1 MLCVLFIR
9 NAIDK
14 ALHHYVSE
22 KKNLLFLDEKKI
34 NINK

>member
-14 ALHHYVSE
+14 AMLYYVSE
-22 KKNLLFLDEKKI
+22 KNFLCI
-34 NINK
+34 FFSRQNK